1 MLEGNTGE
9 PTGAGRAEEKQEYI
23 RTHKSGE
30 GYREENKGVNGGG
43 VMVVY
48 EKIIIIPSRNVTV
61 LVAYEQRRLQRE
73 GRTENR
79 ANKNALYS
87 KTCKEEMR
95 ERRKASRT
103 ENRGRKG

>member
-1 MLEGNTGE
+1 MSFVAGADHREHRQ
-9 PTGAGRAEEKQEYI
+9 PAGAGDTQQVE
-23 RTHKSGE
+23 
-30 GYREENKGVNGGG
+30 
-43 VMVVY
+43 
-48 EKIIIIPSRNVTV
+48 
-61 LVAYEQRRLQRE
+61 RLQRE